1 MWRERETNVT
11 ASALIHSTQ
20 LVASSRHTPLCRY
33 HHATKQ
39 TPGWRLTQ
47 SRPGIM
53 IWTTPGGRSYATY
66 PTGYLG

>member
-1 MWRERETNVT
+1 M
-11 ASALIHSTQ
+11 SACD
-20 LVASSRHTPLCRY
+20 SSRKLFPQVSDDICQCSHTPLCRY

>member
-1 MWRERETNVT
+1 MT
-11 ASALIHSTQ
+11 AALGATCEC
-20 LVASSRHTPLCRY
+20 VDTPLCRY

-39 TPGWRLTQ
+39 TPGWRLTE